1 MLVCESGIQTDSA
14 FFVFLCREE
23 MRKFVKNLVMSVFS
37 RLFWLLLPLLLPQLL
52 FSQDKKDFGFKFYG
66 QVRADL
72 FYNSRSNSETVD
84 GLFYMYPKDHSYDA
98 DGNDLNAK
106 PDGSLY
112 TMYSRLGVDIT
123 GPKIGKGITTSAK
136 VEVDFRGGGT
146 NYYMIRLRQAYFN
159 LGFGKS
165 SLLVGQTWHPFYGDV
180 APDILNLNMG
190 APFQPFSRAPQIRYM
205 YVNRNFQLKATALW
219 QSQYLSVG
227 PSSNQAGATST
238 QKSQNFIKNS
248 CVPELALNL
257 DYKGGGW
264 IAGAGVDMTSI
275 VPRTQS
281 ESEGNVYKVKERITT
296 VSAEAHVKYSGNDW
310 LVAAKSVLGSNF
322 TQASGVGGYGI
333 KSVDPRTGEQKYSP
347 VRVSSTWINV
357 AYGKKLRPGVFV
369 GYLKNL
375 GATDDVSGVL
385 GTGIGDGLDQLV
397 SASAELTYNLLH
409 WKFGVE
415 YMASTAWYGNLMS
428 DAKISDTHSVTNHRV
443 VFTALF
449 QF

>member
-1 MLVCESGIQTDSA
+1 MG
-14 FFVFLCREE
+14 
-23 MRKFVKNLVMSVFS
+23 SVFKFLS
-37 RLFWLLLPLLLPQLL
+37 AGLLFLLPQFL
-52 FSQDKKDFGFKFYG
+52 FSQNKEDFNFKFYG

-98 DGNDLNAK
+98 AGEDLNAN
-106 PDGSLY
+106 PDGNFY
-112 TMYSRLGVDIT
+112 TMYSRLGVDVA
-123 GPKIGKGITTSAK
+123 GPEIGNGITTSAK

-146 NYYMIRLRQAYFN
+146 NYYMIRLRQAYFQ

-165 SLLVGQTWHPFYGDV
+165 SLLAGQTWHPFYGDV

-227 PSSNQAGATST
+227 PSSDKPGTVST
-238 QKSQNFIKNS
+238 QKSQSFIKNS
-248 CVPELALNL
+248 CVPEMALSV
-257 DYKGGGW
+257 DYKSNKW
-264 IAGAGVDMTSI
+264 LVGAGIDMTSI
-275 VPRTQS
+275 VPRRQS
-281 ESEGNVYKVKERITT
+281 EVGEGEIYKVKERITS
-296 VSAEAHVKYSGNDW
+296 VSAEAHVKYSGRNW
-310 LVAAKSVLGSNF
+310 RVAAKSVLGSNF

-333 KSVDPRTGEQKYSP
+333 TRIDDKTGEQDYSP
-347 VRVSSTWINV
+347 IRVSSTWLNV
-357 AYGKKLRPGVFV
+357 VYGNRWKPGIFL

-375 GATDDVSGVL
+375 GAADDVCSVL
-385 GTGIGDGLDQLV
+385 GTGVGEGLDQLV
-397 SASAELTYNLLH
+397 SASAELTYNLPH

-415 YMASTAWYGNLMS
+415 YMASTAWYGAVMH
-428 DAKISDTHSVTNHRV
+428 DAKVGDCHSVTNHRV

>member
-1 MLVCESGIQTDSA
+1 MRKAGFIWIPL
-14 FFVFLCREE
+14 FVFSESKEIRI
-23 MRKFVKNLVMSVFS
+23 FAKNLVMSVFS
-37 RLFWLLLPLLLPQLL
+37 RLFWVLLPLLLPQLL
-52 FSQDKKDFGFKFYG
+52 FSQDK
-66 QVRADL
+66 
-72 FYNSRSNSETVD
+72 
-84 GLFYMYPKDHSYDA
+84 FYMYPKDHSYDA

-112 TMYSRLGVDIT
+112 TMYSRLGIDVT
-123 GPKIGKGITTSAK
+123 GPEIGNGITTSAK

-180 APDILNLNMG
+180 TPDILNLNMG

-310 LVAAKSVLGSNF
+310 LLAAKSVLGSNF

-333 KSVDPRTGEQKYSP
+333 KSIDPRTGEQKYSP
-347 VRVSSTWINV
+347 VRVSSTWVNV

-375 GATDDVSGVL
+375 GAADDVSGVL

-415 YMASTAWYGNLMS
+415 YMASTAWYGNLMP

>member
-112 TMYSRLGVDIT
+112 TMYSRLGVDIA

-136 VEVDFRGGGT
+136 VEVDFRGGGS

-180 APDILNLNMG
+180 TPDILNLNMG

-310 LVAAKSVLGSNF
+310 LLAAKSVLGSNF
-322 TQASGVGGYGI
+322 THASGVGGYGI

-347 VRVSSTWINV
+347 VRVSSTWVNV

-375 GATDDVSGVL
+375 GAADDVSGVL

-415 YMASTAWYGNLMS
+415 YMASTAWYGNLMP

>member
-1 MLVCESGIQTDSA
+1 MLVCESGIRLDSA

-112 TMYSRLGVDIT
+112 TMYSRLGVDVT

-136 VEVDFRGGGT
+136 VEIDFRGGGS

-415 YMASTAWYGNLMS
+415 YMASTAWYGNLMP

>member
-1 MLVCESGIQTDSA
+1 MLVCESGIRLDSA

-112 TMYSRLGVDIT
+112 TMYSRLGVDVT

-136 VEVDFRGGGT
+136 VEIDFRGGGS

-248 CVPELALNL
+248 CVPELVLNL

-415 YMASTAWYGNLMS
+415 YMASTAWYGNLMP

>member
-112 TMYSRLGVDIT
+112 TMYSRLGVDIA

-281 ESEGNVYKVKERITT
+281 ESEWNVYKVKERITT

-310 LVAAKSVLGSNF
+310 LLAAKSVLGSNF

-347 VRVSSTWINV
+347 VRVSSTWVNV

-375 GATDDVSGVL
+375 GAADDVSGVL

-397 SASAELTYNLLH
+397 SASAELTYNLPH

-415 YMASTAWYGNLMS
+415 YMASTAWYGNFMP
-428 DAKISDTHSVTNHRV
+428 DAKICDTHSVTNHRV

>member
-1 MLVCESGIQTDSA
+1 MLVCESGIRLDSA

-112 TMYSRLGVDIT
+112 TMYSRLGVDIA

-180 APDILNLNMG
+180 TPDILNLNMG

-238 QKSQNFIKNS
+238 QKSQN
-248 CVPELALNL
+248 
-257 DYKGGGW
+257 Y
-264 IAGAGVDMTSI
+264 MTSI

-310 LVAAKSVLGSNF
+310 LLAAKSVLGSNF

-347 VRVSSTWINV
+347 VRVSSPWVNV

-375 GATDDVSGVL
+375 GAADDVSGVL

-415 YMASTAWYGNLMS
+415 YMASTAWYGNLMP

>member
-310 LVAAKSVLGSNF
+310 LLAAKSVLGSNF

-347 VRVSSTWINV
+347 VRVSSTWVNV

-369 GYLKNL
+369 GYLKNF
-375 GATDDVSGVL
+375 GAADDVSGVL

-397 SASAELTYNLLH
+397 SASAELTYNLPH

>member
-1 MLVCESGIQTDSA
+1 MLVCESGIRLDSA

-112 TMYSRLGVDIT
+112 TMYSRLGVDIA

-347 VRVSSTWINV
+347 VRVSSTWVNV

-375 GATDDVSGVL
+375 GAADDVSGVL

-415 YMASTAWYGNLMS
+415 YMASTAWYGNLMP